1 MDDTTVGEETR
12 ESAKRERVL
21 CKLVP
26 VWIGHATLFGVK
38 LWSRQ
43 AARIEAQ
50 RIEVYM
56 GRMDI
61 RAVDSVR
68 RVFIGERARPQ
79 NCLTCPLLSQTC
91 PPKRVNVIF
100 DIFATKNA

>member
-1 MDDTTVGEETR
+1 MDEGNLRSAGLHSPHSVAASPRYILEAKEFMRHRDDTTIGEETR

-56 GRMDI
+56 GRMQKHQ
-61 RAVDSVR
+61 A
-68 RVFIGERARPQ
+68 
-79 NCLTCPLLSQTC
+79 
-91 PPKRVNVIF
+91 
-100 DIFATKNA
+100 